1 MLEIQEK
8 FSYEG
13 YESIAERARCT
24 DAFHITE
31 AIDKGVVTGYIAYE
45 YCDGKTVIYD
55 YSDGGDLLLC
65 DGLIRSVL
73 FKTCLKGI
81 EKAEFELPLEE
92 KYDNLIKLRF
102 LRSGERILT
111 DPDSFMNSCQSCKSK
126 EKSE

>member
-13 YESIAERARCT
+13 YESIAERAQCA

-31 AIDKGVVTGYIAYE
+31 AIDKGEITGFIAYE
-45 YCDGKTVIYD
+45 YCNDKTVIYD
-55 YSDGGDLLLC
+55 YSDGNDLMLC

-81 EKAEFELPLEE
+81 ERVDFELDANE
-92 KYDNLIKLRF
+92 KYTNLIKLRF
-102 LRSGERILT
+102 LRSGEKTLT
-111 DPDSFMNSCQSCKSK
+111 NPDSFMNSCQSCKSK
-126 EKSE
+126 GKTE